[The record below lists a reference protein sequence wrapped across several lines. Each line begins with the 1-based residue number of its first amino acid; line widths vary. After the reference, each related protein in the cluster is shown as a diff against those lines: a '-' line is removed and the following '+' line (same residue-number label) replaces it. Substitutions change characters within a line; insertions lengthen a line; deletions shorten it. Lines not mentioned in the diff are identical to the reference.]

1 MSTPLTGLALPYADA
16 EQRVTGTVPYI
27 LDFELPGML
36 VARLLRSPFAHARVK
51 RVDASAAETMAGV
64 AYVLTGDRLR
74 ALGAAPHYGVVVR
87 DRPVVAVD
95 KVRYA
100 GDIVAAVAAAD
111 EDTATEAL
119 DQIAVDYEELPAVLD
134 VAGALAPDAALV
146 HETLPPASQTFAD
159 IILHRGEASNVCNY
173 FRLRKGS
180 LEDGFREADE
190 IFEDVYSTPAA
201 QHCPFEPHVV
211 VAQWEAADQLNVWS
225 STQTPHSV
233 RLTLAEVFG
242 LDPSRVRV
250 RTATLGGAYGAKSY
264 VHLEPLTAALARATN
279 RPVKLVLSRQEE
291 FLEITKHPSR
301 IYLKTGV
308 KRDGTITARQ
318 VRAYWSAGA
327 YADISPRLIKN
338 GGFATPG
345 PYRIPHVHVDSYA
358 VYTNLPPAGAFRGY
372 GASQGHWAGE
382 SQMDDIAR
390 ALDIDPVELRRRN
403 LLREGDTFCTGER
416 LHDVHFPALLHGV
429 VGRIGWGQPRRAAPP
444 RKAVGRG
451 IAVAM
456 KSTVT
461 PSTSHAA
468 LRVERDGSLTVLSST
483 VEIGQGAKGVLA
495 QVAAD
500 VFGLPYDR
508 VRVVNP
514 DTDVTPY
521 DQSTTSSRSSFS
533 MGSAVRRAAEDA
545 ADQLRALAAA
555 RLEAASEDL
564 EIRAGRVLVR
574 GTPERA
580 LDIQDLLAASGV
592 ESVLG
597 AGELTTQGGLDPET
611 GQGIAAV
618 HWHHAAGA
626 AEVEVDLDT
635 GRVDVTRYHTEV
647 YVGKTINPRSAD
659 LQNDGSVI
667 FGLGQTLLE
676 EMQYDNGQLTNGNLA
691 DYMLP
696 SFLDLPADMTNRLV
710 EHPSGQGEVH
720 GLGETAVPPVAAAIG
735 NAIHDAVGVRIH
747 DLPITP
753 ERVLRAMLEQ
763 RGEVPEGSAP

>member
-1 MSTPLTGLALPYADA
+1 
-16 EQRVTGTVPYI
+16 
-27 LDFELPGML
+27 
-36 VARLLRSPFAHARVK
+36 
-51 RVDASAAETMAGV
+51 
-64 AYVLTGDRLR
+64 
-74 ALGAAPHYGVVVR
+74 
-87 DRPVVAVD
+87 
-95 KVRYA
+95 
-100 GDIVAAVAAAD
+100 
-111 EDTATEAL
+111 
-119 DQIAVDYEELPAVLD
+119 
-134 VAGALAPDAALV
+134 
-146 HETLPPASQTFAD
+146 
-159 IILHRGEASNVCNY
+159 
-173 FRLRKGS
+173 
-180 LEDGFREADE
+180 
-190 IFEDVYSTPAA
+190 
-201 QHCPFEPHVV
+201 
-211 VAQWEAADQLNVWS
+211 
-225 STQTPHSV
+225 
-233 RLTLAEVFG
+233 
-242 LDPSRVRV
+242 
-250 RTATLGGAYGAKSY
+250 
-264 VHLEPLTAALARATN
+264 
-279 RPVKLVLSRQEE
+279 
-291 FLEITKHPSR
+291 
-301 IYLKTGV
+301 
-308 KRDGTITARQ
+308 
-318 VRAYWSAGA
+318 
-327 YADISPRLIKN
+327 
-338 GGFATPG
+338 
-345 PYRIPHVHVDSYA
+345 
-358 VYTNLPPAGAFRGY
+358 
-372 GASQGHWAGE
+372 
-382 SQMDDIAR
+382 MDDIAR
-390 ALDIDPVELRRRN
+390 ALDLDPVELRRRN

-416 LHDVHFPALLHGV
+416 LHDVHFPALLDGV
-429 VGRIGWGQPRRAAPP
+429 VGRIGWGEPRRAAPP

-468 LRVERDGSLTVLSST
+468 LRVEQDGSLTVLSST

-495 QVAAD
+495 QIAAD

-545 ADQLRALAAA
+545 ADQLRALAAT
-555 RLEAASEDL
+555 RLEAAPEDV

-580 LDIQDLLAASGV
+580 LDIQALLEVSGV

-763 RGEVPEGSAP
+763 RGEVAGDSAP